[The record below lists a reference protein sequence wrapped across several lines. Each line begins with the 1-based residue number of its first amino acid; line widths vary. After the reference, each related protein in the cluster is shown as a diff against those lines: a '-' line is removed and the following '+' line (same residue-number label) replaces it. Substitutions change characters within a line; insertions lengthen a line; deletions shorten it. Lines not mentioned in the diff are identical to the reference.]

1 MMPLSRLFPLLSLV
15 LVLVACTNSPTPTPT
30 SVPAPATDVPTPVSD
45 ASPTPVAIPPHVDVG
60 PVAALEVAMPVA
72 FKPAAG
78 PGFAPFK
85 PDAMPVTAS
94 LQAEPIAP
102 DLSNVRLTV
111 MLSPEQRARLAE
123 NGFVISPGATKEFYE
138 IYERA
143 RYENVPVFV
152 SSDSLLHTYH
162 LLFDKVLRRAES
174 NAFIPML
181 TRLDAALLQTSLDQY
196 AALEGTVWA
205 EPARRN
211 AAYFA
216 VAVKLLN
223 PDWPVPAGLT
233 DLVEPD
239 LARIAAHSGME
250 PSAIFPAYPQ
260 GEDWSQYVP
269 RGHYTTSEALKR
281 YFTAMMWHGRM
292 TFRVADATETRQAAL
307 LTLAYQQTQVEDLG
321 AAQVWAGIYEPTVFF
336 VGRSDDLTPT
346 EYEQA
351 LATAYGQVEDPADLL
366 DEASFAAFTQAV
378 TELRAPEILGML
390 VSEDQDL
397 GDTKGLRFM
406 GQRFV
411 PDAFI
416 FQQLVAPA
424 VPERG
429 LPSSLDVMA
438 ALGSERALAHL
449 TSRGDADLPNYR
461 SQLDDLRTTFAAYG
475 EEVWTQN
482 LYWTWVYSLRPLLE
496 PVGNGYPQFMRSDA
510 WLDKQLTTA
519 LASYTELKRD
529 TILYAKQVY
538 VEMGYDSLKPPDPE
552 RPKGY
557 VEPVP
562 VFYDRIAA
570 LAQMTREGLANRGL
584 VEEGDAAALA
594 KMEEIATKLA
604 SIARQQLRGEALS
617 TEDYE
622 YLRFYGGQIEALAF
636 AASDEGS
643 YQGAGG
649 FPEGGDPLQAA
660 VVADLAT
667 NPNQG
672 VVLENGVGRVF
683 EIYVVAPIE
692 GNLVLT
698 KGAVFSHYEF
708 AQPLSDRLTDEA
720 WREML
725 DSDAAPPLAAWTA
738 SYLVEQHSAGAL
750 EEAIRTF
757 NTAFVQAIWYSEP
770 GAVEGLLGPQ
780 EFAGTQQYIE
790 ELQAANTFVGA
801 KLISMEFRSFDFQDA
816 NNAVVTT
823 REVWSEE
830 LYRGSPYFEEQVD
843 GQPPALIGMRP
854 AYTLDATYTLR
865 NSGDGWVI
873 DLIVMTPNPPV
884 WIEP

>member
-1 MMPLSRLFPLLSLV
+1 MIPLPRFLPLLSLL
-15 LVLVACTNSPTPTPT
+15 LVLVACTNPPPAPT
-30 SVPAPATDVPTPVSD
+30 PAPATTVPTPVSD
-45 ASPTPVAIPPHVDVG
+45 AIPPHVDVG

-72 FKPAAG
+72 FKPATG
-78 PGFAPFK
+78 PGFASFK

-94 LQAEPIAP
+94 LQADPIAA

-123 NGFVISPGATKEFYE
+123 NGFVISPGATREFYE
-138 IYERA
+138 IYERT

-174 NAFIPML
+174 NAFIPLL

-196 AALEGTVWA
+196 AALEGTAWA

-216 VAVKLLN
+216 LAVKLLN
-223 PDWPVPAGLT
+223 PDWPVPPGLT

-239 LARIAAHSGME
+239 LARIAAHAGME
-250 PSAIFPAYPQ
+250 PSAIFPGYSL

-269 RGHYTTSEALKR
+269 RGHYTTSEALQR

-307 LTLAYQQTQVEDLG
+307 LTLAYQQTQVEDLS

-351 LATAYGQVEDPADLL
+351 LASAYGQVQDPADLL

-378 TELRAPEILGML
+378 NELRAPEILGML
-390 VSEDQDL
+390 VSDDQDL
-397 GDTKGLRFM
+397 GATKGLRFM

-438 ALGSERALAHL
+438 ALGSERALGHL
-449 TSRGDADLPNYR
+449 TSWGDADLPNYR

-496 PVGNGYPQFMRSDA
+496 PVGDGYPQFMRSEA

-570 LAQMTREGLANRGL
+570 LTRMTIDGLSTRGL
-584 VEEGDAAALA
+584 LEDGDLAALT

-604 SIARQQLRGEALS
+604 TIARQQLRGEALS

-708 AQPLSDRLTDEA
+708 AQPLNDRLTDET
-720 WREML
+720 WRELL
-725 DSDAAPPLAAWTA
+725 DSEQVPSLADWTA
-738 SYLVEQHSAGAL
+738 SYLVKQHESGVL
-750 EEAIRTF
+750 EETIRTF
-757 NTAFVQAIWYSEP
+757 NNLLVQAIWYSQPEQ
-770 GAVEGLLGPQ
+770 VEGLLGPQ
-780 EFAGTQQYIE
+780 EYADTKQYIE
-790 ELQAANTFVGA
+790 GLKADGTFVGS
-801 KLISMEFRSFDFQDA
+801 KLISLEFRSFDLQENGQA
-816 NNAVVTT
+816 IVTT
-823 REVWSEE
+823 RETWSDE

-843 GQPPALIGMRP
+843 GQPPALIGIRP
-854 AYTLDATYTLR
+854 TYTINATYTLR
-865 NSGDGWVI
+865 STGDGWVI
-873 DLIVMTPNPPV
+873 DTIVMTPEPPV